1 MTQRGLHH
9 WARSAFAAFS
19 RNVSASGHSFRLLG
33 NFCEAVLGQGIQKLE
48 KYAAK
53 GVVRNAH
60 LLLQISG
67 GSSRIIFRWGRVN
80 LLFQLLF
87 PIYLIVFAG

>member
-1 MTQRGLHH
+1 MPDQLVPTG
-9 WARSAFAAFS
+9 AIVKKS
-19 RNVSASGHSFRLLG
+19 LLALMACLLVAG
-33 NFCEAVLGQGIQKLE
+33 YVITFTPSMHLGQGIQKLE

-60 LLLQISG
+60 LLQQISG